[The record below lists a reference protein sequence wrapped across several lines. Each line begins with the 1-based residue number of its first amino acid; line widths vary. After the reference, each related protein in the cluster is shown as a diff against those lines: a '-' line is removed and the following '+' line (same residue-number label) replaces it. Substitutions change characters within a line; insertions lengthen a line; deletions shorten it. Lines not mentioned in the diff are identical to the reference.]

1 MVPCTVVPPLKDRL
15 FAYRT
20 TNRPAI
26 RNQYGEMKTG
36 IPNGRAITI
45 PVWRSRWGVGRSG
58 VMPATL
64 TMLRDGRLARG
75 VWRGLMPT
83 ESGKAARLSVAYL
96 TLPLVGYP
104 RSAPPTEAAD
114 SAHRATAGF
123 AEARDADPGGRP
135 PGPPEVMAAPSPPGT
150 AAEPAHRATAGFA
163 ETRDADPG
171 GRPPGPPEVM
181 AAPSPP
187 GTAAEP
193 AHRATAGFAETRDAD
208 QRGRPPGP
216 PEVMAA
222 TSPPGTAA
230 EPAHRATAGFAETR
244 DADQRGRPPGRSDV
258 VAAPSPSGVAGPP
271 AAELDVALVPGD
283 GQPRLPAIS
292 PSRAGDFMTCPLL
305 YRFRVIDRL
314 PEPPSLA
321 AVRGTLVHAVLER
334 LFDRPAAERT
344 PQVAHSLLDPEW
356 DRLVAE
362 SPELA
367 GLFDDEPGRV
377 AWTAEVTSMLD
388 RYFTMEDPSLIE
400 PAERELYVET
410 TLESGLRLRGYV
422 DRLDIARGGAVRIV
436 DYKTGMAP
444 REEFEARALFQMK
457 FYALVIWRLRG
468 EVPRLLQLMYLGNG
482 EILRYQ
488 PDEADLRATE
498 RKIQALWQAI
508 ERAMESG
515 DWRARPSRI
524 CDWCAHKPICPEY
537 GGTPPPLPLI
547 PVPAVLPGRRIPPAA
562 EPDATTPSATE
573 PDAAAPSAAE
583 PTAAATTPPAAEPD
597 ATTLPTAATP

>member
-163 ETRDADPG
+163 EARDADPG
-171 GRPPGPPEVM
+171 
-181 AAPSPP
+181 
-187 GTAAEP
+187 
-193 AHRATAGFAETRDAD
+193 
-208 QRGRPPGP
+208 
-216 PEVMAA
+216 
-222 TSPPGTAA
+222 
-230 EPAHRATAGFAETR
+230 
-244 DADQRGRPPGRSDV
+244 GRPPGRSDV

-388 RYFTMEDPSLIE
+388 RYFNMEDPSLIE

-562 EPDATTPSATE
+562 EPDATTP
-573 PDAAAPSAAE
+573 P
-583 PTAAATTPPAAEPD
+583 AAATP
-597 ATTLPTAATP
+597 